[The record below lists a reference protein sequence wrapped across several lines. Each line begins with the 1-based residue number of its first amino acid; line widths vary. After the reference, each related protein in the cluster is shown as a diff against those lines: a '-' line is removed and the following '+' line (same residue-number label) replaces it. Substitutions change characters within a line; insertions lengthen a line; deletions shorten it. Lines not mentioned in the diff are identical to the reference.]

1 MKRTVLITTSMI
13 LAVTMLGGCKAKN
26 YEKVDL
32 SSIHTTAAPE
42 TLAPSRPETTEATTE
57 ATTAA
62 EESETG
68 GGKDSTTV
76 KGISSKKET
85 YKTGNISVEYPVVSG
100 MSDNVRQDKVNQLLK
115 DNVTSYLSLQ
125 KVDEAKD
132 SLKVTCQVVSADRKR
147 LTAVYKGSYT
157 PDGASY
163 PVSVFFTNTV
173 DLEQVKSLGLND
185 FTDGYTMAGYVLSDD
200 CEFYDVSAELKTELL
215 NYRSTQTLED
225 LTKLLEKAD
234 FSTVKSGDD
243 ATLPQS
249 FSYTSQGVLYFSI
262 PVPHALGD
270 YALIKFN
277 LDGK

>member
-1 MKRTVLITTSMI
+1 MKRTLLITASII
-13 LAVTMLGGCKAKN
+13 LAATMMSGCKSKN

-57 ATTAA
+57 ETTTAD
-62 EESETG
+62 SKETDDS
-68 GGKDSTTV
+68 KDTAA

-85 YKTGNISVEYPVVSG
+85 YKSNNVSVEYPVVSG

-115 DNVTSYLSLQ
+115 DNAKSYITLQ
-125 KVDEAKD
+125 NIDETKD
-132 SLKVTCQVVSADRKR
+132 TLKVTCQVISADRRR

-157 PDGASY
+157 PDGAAY
-163 PVSVFFTNTV
+163 PTSVFFTNTV

-200 CEFYDVSAELKTELL
+200 CEFYDVSAEQKTELL
-215 NYRSTQTLED
+215 KYRSTLTLED
-225 LTKLLEKAD
+225 LTKTLEHAD
-234 FSTVKSGDD
+234 FSTVKSGD
-243 ATLPQS
+243 AAALPQS
-249 FSYTSQGVLYFSI
+249 FSYTNQGALYFSI

-270 YALIKFN
+270 YALVKFN

>member
-1 MKRTVLITTSMI
+1 MKRTLLITASII
-13 LAVTMLGGCKAKN
+13 LAATMMSGCKSKN

-57 ATTAA
+57 KTTAD
-62 EESETG
+62 SKETDDS
-68 GGKDSTTV
+68 KDTAA

-85 YKTGNISVEYPVVSG
+85 YKSNNVSVEYPVVSG

-115 DNVTSYLSLQ
+115 DNAKSYITLQ
-125 KVDEAKD
+125 NIDETKD
-132 SLKVTCQVVSADRKR
+132 TLKVTCQVISADRRR

-157 PDGASY
+157 PDGAAY
-163 PVSVFFTNTV
+163 PTSVFFTNTV

-200 CEFYDVSAELKTELL
+200 CEFYDVSAEQKTELL
-215 NYRSTQTLED
+215 KYRSTLTLED
-225 LTKLLEKAD
+225 LTKTLEHAD
-234 FSTVKSGDD
+234 FSTVKSGD
-243 ATLPQS
+243 AAALPQS
-249 FSYTSQGVLYFSI
+249 FSYTNQGALYFSI

-270 YALIKFN
+270 YALVKFN